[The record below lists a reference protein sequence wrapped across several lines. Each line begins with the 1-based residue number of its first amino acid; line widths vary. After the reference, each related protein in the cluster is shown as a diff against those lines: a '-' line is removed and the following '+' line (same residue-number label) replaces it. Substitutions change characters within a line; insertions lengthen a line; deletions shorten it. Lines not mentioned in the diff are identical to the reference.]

1 MWRKILDELSGRNCE
16 FKERMFRA
24 VILAGG
30 VTAIVAIL
38 EILFVNDISAVI
50 VSMLFLL
57 LIAMAIS
64 LFATFRYSRYDVAA
78 FVLGIIIIAFI
89 FPDISIRN

>member
-38 EILFVNDISAVI
+38 EILFVNDIMLVI
-50 VSMLFLL
+50 AASHICHNGNFHVGVVIADNCTDVLF
-57 LIAMAIS
+57 IAELPFS
-64 LFATFRYSRYDVAA
+64 EF
-78 FVLGIIIIAFI
+78 
-89 FPDISIRN
+89 